1 MSLEELTCTCR
12 ILRYTPNLLRE
23 EHVNIGVLLH
33 DPTGGRV
40 ELRVIESDSELAR
53 LRRLHPAV
61 DLDLVRGLETELR
74 SQVAQFADGITA
86 SLDKLDETLSNTVQ
100 LSPPRAVLTI
110 DFDSELD
117 RIYDQQVAPVQV
129 ARERSTSR
137 SGLRG
142 QTSQILE
149 RAGVLRRMQRSV
161 RVEEFTYPGDPMR
174 LDYAFGQNGK
184 RGFLHTLSLDRDPA
198 QAKALAFTSERIRV
212 RMAGAE
218 FTAVCESAPQRENL
232 RHRFVAGL
240 LQDQQ
245 IALLPLPELEGWA
258 RELSR
263 RLNPN

>member
-1 MSLEELTCTCR
+1 MSVPELTCTCR

-33 DPTGGRV
+33 DAAGGRV
-40 ELRVIESDSELAR
+40 ELRLIESDSELAR

-74 SQVAQFADGITA
+74 NQLTQFAGGITA
-86 SLDKLDETLSNTVQ
+86 GLDKLDETLSNTVQ
-100 LSPPRAVLTI
+100 LSPPRAVLTM
-110 DFDSELD
+110 DFDAEVE
-117 RIYDQQVAPVQV
+117 RIYDQQVAPVPTQ
-129 ARERSTSR
+129 ARTTCR
-137 SGLRG
+137 SGLRVL
-142 QTSQILE
+142 TSQVLE

-174 LDYAFGQNGK
+174 LDYAFGHNG
-184 RGFLHTLSLDRDPA
+184 RQGFLHTLSLERDPA
-198 QAKALAFTSERIRV
+198 QVKALAFTSERIRA

-218 FTAVCESAPQRENL
+218 ITAVCESAPQRDNR
-232 RHRFVAGL
+232 RHRFVVHL

-245 IALLPLPELEGWA
+245 ITMVPLPELESWA

-263 RLNPN
+263 RLN

>member
-1 MSLEELTCTCR
+1 MPVQELTCTCR

-33 DPTGGRV
+33 DPAGGRV
-40 ELRVIESDSELAR
+40 ELRLIESDSELAR

-61 DLDLVRGLETELR
+61 DLDLVRGLEADLR
-74 SQVAQFADGITA
+74 NQLAQFAGGTSA
-86 SLDKLDETLSNTVQ
+86 GLGKLDETLSNTVQ
-100 LSPPRAVLTI
+100 LSPPRAVLTM

-117 RIYDQQVAPVQV
+117 RIYDEQVAPVQV
-129 ARERSTSR
+129 ARERSVSR
-137 SGLRG
+137 SGLRV

-161 RVEEFTYPGDPMR
+161 RVEEFTYAGDPMR
-174 LDYAFGQNGK
+174 LDYAFGHNGK
-184 RGFLHTLSLDRDPA
+184 RGFVHALSLERDLA
-198 QAKALAFTSERIRV
+198 QAKALAFTSERIRA

-218 FTAVCESAPQRENL
+218 FTAVCESAPQRDNL

-245 IALLPLPELEGWA
+245 IALLPLPELESWA
-258 RELSR
+258 RELGR
-263 RLNPN
+263 RLNLN